1 MSSIQRFQ
9 MYIGGEWCD
18 PASGEWFESYN
29 PYTGQVWAE
38 IPRGTAADAERAVAA
53 AYGAF
58 TGGPWPA
65 LNATQRGALL
75 RRLGDLIAERA
86 QDLAE
91 IEVRDN
97 GKLLAEMAAQLRYVP
112 QWY

>member
-1 MSSIQRFQ
+1 MSNIQRFQ

-38 IPRGTAADAERAVAA
+38 IPRGSAADAERAVAA

-58 TGGPWPA
+58 TSGPWPS
-65 LNATQRGALL
+65 LNAAARKISPILP
-75 RRLGDLIAERA
+75 LGDDPCI
-86 QDLAE
+86 QHY
-91 IEVRDN
+91 
-97 GKLLAEMAAQLRYVP
+97 GKPDRSCRI
-112 QWY
+112 